1 MSTPPTK
8 SKRPPVP
15 LYVPPSRRK
24 YQSLQASATSYGNEE
39 KLTDLGSKNCT
50 PTQKLLNP
58 IRKSKD
64 VIESTNENGETNSSQ
79 TLSVKNVAISDPFSD
94 LDSSMQRLN
103 LNESFDGNGP
113 IIFGDVRP
121 EVIKVPVGTSTSNY
135 TNPPPL
141 NYEKYQHIIE
151 LYDFPTES
159 DTMAIETEL
168 ASFNSSGYI
177 IKWVDDTHCLAVF
190 SSAFVA
196 EQALK
201 SISGIIIK
209 ARPVE
214 KASIASKWKI
224 AKSPG
229 DWSMPF
235 KKRPPSD
242 ASVANRFISSHLGL
256 PRPKPSPQ
264 LLQARK
270 EAQEKRARRKKLE
283 QEIWGDD

>member
-1 MSTPPTK
+1 MSTPPNK
-8 SKRPPVP
+8 SKRPPVA
-15 LYVPPSRRK
+15 LYVPPCRRK
-24 YQSLQASATSYGNEE
+24 HQSLQTPATSYNNEE
-39 KLTDLGSKNCT
+39 KLANLSSADNA
-50 PTQKLLNP
+50 PTQKVLNP
-58 IRKSKD
+58 IRNSKD
-64 VIESTNENGETNSSQ
+64 ITESTNENGETNSSQ
-79 TLSVKNVAISDPFSD
+79 TLSVKSAGIPDPFSD
-94 LDSSMQRLN
+94 LDSSLQRLN
-103 LNESFDGNGP
+103 LDESFDANGV
-113 IIFGDVRP
+113 ISFGDIRP
-121 EVIKVPVGTSTSNY
+121 EVIKVPVGASTSNY

-151 LYDFPTES
+151 LYDFPTDA
-159 DTMAIETEL
+159 DTMAIESEL
-168 ASFNSSGYI
+168 SPFNSSGFI

-214 KASIASKWKI
+214 KASVASKWKI

-270 EAQEKRARRKKLE
+270 EAQEKRARKKKLE